1 MKDASAK
8 DTISTTAPTEITMF
22 IPFSE
27 KSGRT
32 CANEKKDKKREYE
45 IIRKQ
50 LTELEDESFSSFTI
64 YSYMV
69 DEYQLSGNDLLIYA
83 FMLSKGKPLKFGDI
97 KTALSSVT
105 KTGLQNAIQRL
116 RKQRLVGRLRN
127 GKSFLYVAKRNR
139 KEELVNEE
147 LVND

>member
-1 MKDASAK
+1 MYQ
-8 DTISTTAPTEITMF
+8 
-22 IPFSE
+22 
-27 KSGRT
+27 
-32 CANEKKDKKREYE
+32 EKKDKKREYE

-147 LVND
+147 FVND